1 MTKRNRPEMTDLDRI
16 LKIALDDPS
25 LDQISGNDRL
35 REDLGMNS
43 FSMMVIVY
51 YLEKEWGIRLAL
63 ENMATI
69 VTVEDLYRLICEAEE
84 NEKIQ

>member
-1 MTKRNRPEMTDLDRI
+1 MTDLDRI